1 MASNIQKNDFVQGQR
16 SGVYGT
22 VHFPDL
28 DIVDRDLRK
37 QARNTLWDA
46 LNEIQMKACMFFRFC
61 ILSVDSFAFFTDY
74 SYNDT
79 SFISVAS
86 ACQSKRISLQKKKK
100 QS

>member
-46 LNEIQMKACMFFRFC
+46 LNEIQIKACMLFRFC
-61 ILSVDSFAFFTDY
+61 ILRVDINVVFFTNY
-74 SYNDT
+74 SYNGT
-79 SFISVAS
+79 SFISIAS
-86 ACQSKRISLQKKKK
+86 LYGVPE
-100 QS
+100 